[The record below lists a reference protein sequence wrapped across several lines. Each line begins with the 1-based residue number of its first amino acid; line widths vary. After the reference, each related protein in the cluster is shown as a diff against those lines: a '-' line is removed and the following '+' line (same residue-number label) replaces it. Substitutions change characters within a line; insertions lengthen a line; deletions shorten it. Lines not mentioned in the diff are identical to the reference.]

1 MSAFDILKSWPGISD
16 ASAEEL
22 FAHPAW
28 AMPCQWSDERCI
40 LRRAAAKPRDVIGIA
55 VTLDDDP
62 HFLGLGNRETFPD
75 LHDLWAR
82 KAELPSALILALI
95 EKECGDLLQ
104 MIENVARRQ
113 VGVTGLDDPEKRS
126 GAIAFEAIS
135 LADGSI
141 RASFVLDVKP
151 SMARTFGQLRFLDVS
166 HESLREMARPARA
179 VYATFDLP
187 PEDAAG
193 IATGDYLM
201 LPEVESGAGGEW
213 KCTFPD
219 DGRYRV
225 VSRDDTELT
234 FAALADGNVP
244 PLPAPCELEL
254 RRGDEVVA
262 RGRFKELCSRPAFVV
277 EEVL

>member
-75 LHDLWAR
+75 LHDLWER

-151 SMARTFGQLRFLDVS
+151 SMARTLGQLRFLDVS

-213 KCTFPD
+213 RCTFPD

>member
-126 GAIAFEAIS
+126 GAIAFEVIS

>member
-126 GAIAFEAIS
+126 GAIAFEVIS

-225 VSRDDTELT
+225 VSRGDTELT

>member
-1 MSAFDILKSWPGISD
+1 MSAFDILKSWPGISE

-28 AMPCQWSDERCI
+28 MMPCQWGDERCL

-55 VTLDDDP
+55 ITLDDDP

-126 GAIAFEAIS
+126 GAIAFEVVS
-135 LADGSI
+135 PADGSI
-141 RASFVLDVKP
+141 RSSFVLDVKP
-151 SMARTFGQLRFLDVS
+151 SLARMFGQLRFLDVS

-193 IATGDYLM
+193 ISAGDYLM
-201 LPEVESGAGGEW
+201 LPEIESGAGGEW

-219 DGRYRV
+219 DGRFRV

-234 FAALADGNVP
+234 FAALADGNMP
-244 PLPAPCELEL
+244 LLPAPCELEL

-262 RGRFKELCSRPAFVV
+262 RGRFKELCARPAFAV

>member
-62 HFLGLGNRETFPD
+62 HFLGLANRETFPD
-75 LHDLWAR
+75 LHDLWER

-126 GAIAFEAIS
+126 GAIAFEVIS

-141 RASFVLDVKP
+141 RASFVLDMKP

>member
-1 MSAFDILKSWPGISD
+1 
-16 ASAEEL
+16 
-22 FAHPAW
+22 
-28 AMPCQWSDERCI
+28 
-40 LRRAAAKPRDVIGIA
+40 
-55 VTLDDDP
+55 
-62 HFLGLGNRETFPD
+62 
-75 LHDLWAR
+75 
-82 KAELPSALILALI
+82 
-95 EKECGDLLQ
+95 
-104 MIENVARRQ
+104 
-113 VGVTGLDDPEKRS
+113 
-126 GAIAFEAIS
+126 
-135 LADGSI
+135 
-141 RASFVLDVKP
+141 
-151 SMARTFGQLRFLDVS
+151 
-166 HESLREMARPARA
+166 

-213 KCTFPD
+213 KCSFPD